1 MAEDLFE
8 LTYKAKDLNDDLFDK
23 IVKAVVEAV
32 KKEADADKY
41 ATGHRYGFKDM
52 DEGLDVLDKMYG
64 EDALLAC
71 ALYSPFFTNDPDYLY
86 DVARLQIKYLEEME
100 IIDKVPKV
108 EWKRC
113 DTVSSCD
120 KPDLHKTYRCKRCE

>member
-23 IVKAVVEAV
+23 IVNAVVEAV

-41 ATGHRYGFKDM
+41 VTAHRYGFKDM
-52 DEGLDVLDKMYG
+52 DDGLDALDKMYG

-71 ALYSPFFTNDPDYLY
+71 ALYSPFFTKDPDYLY

-100 IIDKVPKV
+100 IIDVPKV
-108 EWKRC
+108 EKNRC
-113 DTVSSCD
+113 GIVRLCD
-120 KPDLHKTYRCKRCE
+120 KADLHKTFRCKRCE